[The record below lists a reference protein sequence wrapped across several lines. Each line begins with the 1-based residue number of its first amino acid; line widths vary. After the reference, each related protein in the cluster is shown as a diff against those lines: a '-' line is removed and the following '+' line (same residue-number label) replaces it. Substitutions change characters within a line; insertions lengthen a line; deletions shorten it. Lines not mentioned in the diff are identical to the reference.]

1 MSMIKARYDFNGNVR
16 RPLTTLKRG
25 DVVYLPGQKPEK
37 LTITWVLQYEDPAD
51 TKYGTDCLGV
61 VYARELELIGSEP
74 TKSRGK

>member
-1 MSMIKARYDFNGNVR
+1 MIKARYDFNGHVR
-16 RPLTTLKRG
+16 RPLTNLKRG
-25 DVVYLPGQKPEK
+25 DVVHLPGQKPK
-37 LTITWVLQYEDPAD
+37 KFTVTWVHPGEDPAE